1 MRKSCFAIALAA
13 ACVWAAGADEVR
25 SRPMKTRIIQPLYLK
40 GEQAAYDT
48 LKWEIDEL
56 SKCDESLDLIVL
68 PESSD
73 VQALMPDK
81 ETRER
86 VIARCHQPLMDMCAA
101 TAKRCKAVVFAN
113 AVDTSPLGHFN
124 TTFAFDT
131 TGALVGKYRKEHLTP
146 GESVR
151 FGPAATAYTREW
163 TEPYVLTIDG
173 VRYAFMT
180 CYDFYFYEN
189 YANIAR
195 LKPDVIIGCS
205 HQRSDPHPILEF
217 LNAFCAYNTASYLVR
232 ASVSMG
238 LDATVGGSS
247 MVVTP
252 EGKILGNLKSRQG
265 VLDVTI
271 DPFKKYLKPA
281 GFGNPLATHPEYV
294 EKGRRPWK
302 YRPAGSAIVPGFALA
317 SEKRLCAHR
326 GFSAV
331 APENS
336 LAAFGSA
343 VALGAAEIELDLW
356 CTKDGEIVTTHDPTL
371 ERVSDGRG
379 KVYEKTFAELQALDF
394 GVKHGKHFKGLR
406 IVRFEDVLRKL
417 ACHTIMNIHLKG
429 APDHDWTDARL
440 QKVIGLIDAFDA
452 RRHAY
457 FMTSTGKVHDR
468 LFALAPDIPRC
479 MGHGGKDKTKII
491 EQALAHHCQMVQLA
505 KPHFDRAMIERAHAA
520 GLRCNVFWSDD
531 PDEAKRF
538 LDMGIDTILT
548 NDYQPIAAATGLK

>member
-1 MRKSCFAIALAA
+1 
-13 ACVWAAGADEVR
+13 
-25 SRPMKTRIIQPLYLK
+25 MKTRIIQPLYLK

-217 LNAFCAYNTASYLVR
+217 LNAFCAYNTATYLVR

-302 YRPAGSAIVPGFALA
+302 YRPGGSAIVPGFADAPAERPAPVEVGPSAAGNTLA
-317 SEKRLCAHR
+317 T
-326 GFSAV
+326 
-331 APENS
+331 
-336 LAAFGSA
+336 
-343 VALGAAEIELDLW
+343 LGA
-356 CTKDGEIVTTHDPTL
+356 
-371 ERVSDGRG
+371 
-379 KVYEKTFAELQALDF
+379 
-394 GVKHGKHFKGLR
+394 
-406 IVRFEDVLRKL
+406 
-417 ACHTIMNIHLKG
+417 
-429 APDHDWTDARL
+429 
-440 QKVIGLIDAFDA
+440 
-452 RRHAY
+452 
-457 FMTSTGKVHDR
+457 
-468 LFALAPDIPRC
+468 
-479 MGHGGKDKTKII
+479 
-491 EQALAHHCQMVQLA
+491 
-505 KPHFDRAMIERAHAA
+505 
-520 GLRCNVFWSDD
+520 
-531 PDEAKRF
+531 
-538 LDMGIDTILT
+538 
-548 NDYQPIAAATGLK
+548 AAATGVAEVVFDVEVRDGRLVTPDGVALADILRKLSCHILMNIRRKGGWTDADIRRFEAEVRRFDAEGHVKVVKPNGDGTDGEKEFKGTGPAKFPASPGCQCRGRIRAEGTAARGGEEVRRSLRGPRQVHVK